1 MLNMCGVRRG
11 VSTSANCEIWAV
23 WLRERHGTAGRHG
36 TALPHLLCW
45 PACESPASCLLPPLP
60 PASCHLPPPA
70 SCHLP
75 RIVAYHPP
83 LDVEAEF
90 RVQSSEFILDV
101 EARGDGDDQFR
112 VAGGSPPR
120 GGPAVFP
127 QAQDKAR
134 SSLTLSACRANKG
147 LWRGAGEPAFKGE

>member
-1 MLNMCGVRRG
+1 M
-11 VSTSANCEIWAV
+11 
-23 WLRERHGTAGRHG
+23 
-36 TALPHLLCW
+36 ALPRLFAFYTSRRL
-45 PACESPASCLLPPLP
+45 PPASCLLPPASCLLP
-60 PASCHLPPPA
+60 PAYLLLT

-75 RIVAYHPP
+75 RIVAYHP
-83 LDVEAEF
+83 L
-90 RVQSSEFILDV
+90 LDV
-101 EARGDGDDQFR
+101 EARGHGDDEFR